1 MMKPESKK
9 CPICGNN
16 SVNVMI
22 DAKIK
27 CLVSDFGELYP
38 INANLADIIR
48 ESEVLSTIRYRH
60 RNRCCRFPSANI
72 LGMGTSDHHQS
83 LTD

>member
-48 ESEVLSTIRYRH
+48 ESEVLYGHCSVC
-60 RNRCCRFPSANI
+60 NKKLLAEVDDKNNI
-72 LGMGTSDHHQS
+72 VGFKKDEE
-83 LTD
+83 D

>member
-48 ESEVLSTIRYRH
+48 ESEVLYGYCSVCDKKLSVEVDDK
-60 RNRCCRFPSANI
+60 NNI
-72 LGMGTSDHHQS
+72 MEFKKDEE
-83 LTD
+83 D